1 MILIYNYIVLW
12 SQQVPAVAVLA
23 TLGTR
28 ACAAHPLG
36 SPERRRVPPCRAGGS
51 NQGGLVNVDRATVLT
66 ACSRQ
71 NSLNEAR
78 SSRDESL
85 GRKGEGSGNLTLAH
99 DASTESLYGQPVVE
113 RTVRVTRRSWEHLRT
128 LRGAVSSAQFA
139 NRRLLLEIW
148 RRRPDLNRGWRFC
161 RQGRDVYL
169 VDSSCCLVGPTPPL
183 SPVFGR
189 YCSHVVPKFGSSQ
202 R

>member
-36 SPERRRVPPCRAGGS
+36 SHERRRVPPCRAGGS
-51 NQGGLVNVDRATVLT
+51 NRGGLVNVDRATVLT

-85 GRKGEGSGNLTLAH
+85 GRKGEGSGNLHPRARRFDRKPLWT
-99 DASTESLYGQPVVE
+99 ASCGTYGSGH
-113 RTVRVTRRSWEHLRT
+113 TTFLGT
-128 LRGAVSSAQFA
+128 FA
-139 NRRLLLEIW
+139 NTARRGELCAIREPAIVVRNLEA
-148 RRRPDLNRGWRFC
+148 PPGFEPGMEVLQTGP
-161 RQGRDVYL
+161 GRL
-169 VDSSCCLVGPTPPL
+169 CC
-183 SPVFGR
+183 
-189 YCSHVVPKFGSSQ
+189 
-202 R
+202 